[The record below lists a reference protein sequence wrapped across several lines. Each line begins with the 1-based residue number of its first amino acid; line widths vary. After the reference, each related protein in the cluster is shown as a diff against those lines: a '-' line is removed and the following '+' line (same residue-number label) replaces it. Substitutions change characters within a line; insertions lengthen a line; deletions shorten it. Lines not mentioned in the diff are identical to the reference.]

1 MTVITPWPDLAAAAS
16 SPIWR
21 QPDLALDG
29 YLTGV
34 IIAPRPIATTYW
46 QGAVLAGDDLLVR
59 GEGHARVT
67 RDTLVSRHAA
77 LVGDIDQHL
86 ARLERDRVCEYRP
99 AFWPGDGAP
108 SHAAILGWA
117 VGFSVAMTL
126 APEAWGRLIEDER
139 TQDLVVP
146 FIGFF
151 ESDDP
156 EFEPADDIAERL
168 DQAATAIPR
177 AILVLRKLAKLRAAD
192 GIAAYKGTVSGKIG
206 RNEPCPCGS
215 GMKYQR
221 CCG

>member
-1 MTVITPWPDLAAAAS
+1 MTVIAPWRDLAAAAS
-16 SPIWR
+16 SPVWR

-34 IIAPRPIATTYW
+34 IIAPRPM
-46 QGAVLAGDDLLVR
+46 QGAVFASDDLLLR
-59 GEGHARVT
+59 DESHARVT
-67 RDTLVSRHAA
+67 RETLVSRHAA
-77 LVGDIDQHL
+77 LVGDIDEHL

-99 AFWPGDGAP
+99 AFWRGEGAP
-108 SHAAILGWA
+108 SHAAIRRWA
-117 VGFSVAMTL
+117 GGFSVAMML

-168 DQAATAIPR
+168 DLAAGAIPR
-177 AILVLRKLAKLRAAD
+177 ALLVLRKLARRRAAD
-192 GIAAYKGTVSGKIG
+192 GRGANKGTVSGKVG

-215 GMKYQR
+215 GTKYKR
-221 CCG
+221 CCV